1 MKKGGP
7 KRILVTGCGGPMGV
21 NVTRSLKKA
30 SEPLYLVGTE
40 ASRYHIHLAL
50 TDRAEIIPPA
60 KQVDAYLKAMSRL
73 IEDER
78 IDMIFPTHPVE
89 VRTVARNRDRFPNV
103 RLLIPDYEVIACADS
118 KWETYRRLEG
128 AGLPVPLTYLIR
140 SQEDL
145 EKIFSTLQTRPIW
158 VRGAGTP
165 GTGIG
170 VASLPCREMFHA
182 TAWVDFWKGWGA
194 MIASEF
200 LPGRNLTWTG
210 LFAGGKLMAA
220 QTRERLEYV
229 LPHVS
234 PSGVTGAPAVSR
246 TVREPEIA
254 RLGECAVRTLDP
266 HPVGPFF
273 VDFKEDDR
281 GLPKITEINA
291 GRFGTT
297 IHFYTEAGFNFPYAA
312 VRLAFGEEL
321 PGAPILEP
329 IAEHTYWIRTLD
341 CGPVL
346 VRM

>member
-1 MKKGGP
+1 MKNSDA

-21 NVTRSLKKA
+21 NITRSLRKA
-30 SEPLYLVGTE
+30 PEALYLLGTE
-40 ASRYHIHLAL
+40 ANRYHIHLSL
-50 TDRAEIIPPA
+50 TDRSEIIPPA
-60 KQVDAYLKAMSRL
+60 KEAEAYVEALCRL
-73 IEDER
+73 VRDDR
-78 IDMIFPTHPVE
+78 IGMIFPTHPVE
-89 VRTVARNRDRFPNV
+89 VRAVSRYCARFGGV
-103 RLLIPDYEVIACADS
+103 RLLLPEYDVIVIADS

-128 AGLPVPLTYLIR
+128 AGLPVPRTHLIR
-140 SQEDL
+140 TKEDV
-145 EKIFSTLQTRPIW
+145 ESAFSALQTRPIW

-165 GTGIG
+165 GAGIG
-170 VASLPCREMFHA
+170 VASLPCREVLHA
-182 TAWVDFWKGWGA
+182 TAWVDYWKGWGA

-210 LFAGGKLMAA
+210 LFADGKLMAA

-246 TVREPEIA
+246 TIREPEVA
-254 RLGECAVRTLDP
+254 RLGELAVRTLSP
-266 HPVGPFF
+266 EPNGPFF
-273 VDFKEDDR
+273 VDFKEDEG

-312 VRLAFGEEL
+312 VRLAFGMGL
-321 PGAPILEP
+321 PGAPIVEP
-329 IAEHTYWIRTLD
+329 IPENTYWIRTLD